1 MQLSPAESTTLNF
14 TRHLCCTD
22 WTFSRRVN
30 VLTLFMKEQHCSLRP
45 PQGPC
50 LPPCLWPS
58 YSNAFFLYS
67 FFPQREQFTVFTRH
81 VRKHRELKRSY
92 RRTFIC
98 SMPIYVQYDWSILSS
113 SVLSVIWILLNP
125 FIPFT
130 PRNPLMPSESEVLAS
145 LWDLIFIT
153 HKIWPCDIRL
163 NEKEGDSND
172 DLPCWA
178 LLISLN
184 LSLCLCCMLLPRA

>member
-92 RRTFIC
+92 RRTFKC
-98 SMPIYVQYDWSILSS
+98 SMPIYVRTVRLKYFILIGTFRLTISF
-113 SVLSVIWILLNP
+113 LSLTESHLCHQ
-125 FIPFT
+125 
-130 PRNPLMPSESEVLAS
+130 SEVLAS
-145 LWDLIFIT
+145 LWELYIIFIT
-153 HKIWPCDIRL
+153 H
-163 NEKEGDSND
+163 
-172 DLPCWA
+172 
-178 LLISLN
+178 
-184 LSLCLCCMLLPRA
+184 